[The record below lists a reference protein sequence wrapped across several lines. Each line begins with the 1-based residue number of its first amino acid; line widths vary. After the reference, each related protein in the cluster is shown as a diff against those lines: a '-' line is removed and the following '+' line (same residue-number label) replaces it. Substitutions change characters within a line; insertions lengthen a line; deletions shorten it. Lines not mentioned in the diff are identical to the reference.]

1 MSIQTIM
8 QEQEGVIKYQLHH
21 QHHPLGAEIDLLEIN
36 AWRSILFQ
44 LKLIGQRTDKYGGLG
59 FGNISRRLVPS
70 SNQFVISGSQTG
82 QLAELN
88 PEHYVLIQRAEP
100 DTNSIY
106 SRGLYPPSSE
116 ALTHASVY
124 QQDADIQAV
133 IHVHSPEL
141 WHNTLPLKIP
151 YTHAN
156 IAYGTTD
163 MAQAVA
169 NLFISRQL
177 NDVGLFSM
185 LGHEDGIVAFG
196 PTFAEASTLLIKT
209 LIKSRIEYPY
219 PYR

>member
-1 MSIQTIM
+1 M

-21 QHHPLGAEIDLLEIN
+21 QHRPIGTEIDLQEIN

-44 LKLIGQRTDKYGGLG
+44 LKLIGQRADKYGGLG

-88 PEHYVLIQRAEP
+88 PEHYVLIHKAES
-100 DTNSIY
+100 DTNSID
-106 SRGLYPPSSE
+106 SSGLCPPSSE
-116 ALTHASVY
+116 ALTHAIVY
-124 QQDADIQAV
+124 QQHSAIQAV

-141 WHNTLPLKIP
+141 WLNTLQLHLP
-151 YTHAN
+151 YTHAD
-156 IAYGTTD
+156 ITYGTTD

-169 NLFISRQL
+169 DLFSNGQL
-177 NDVGLFSM
+177 NDIGLFSM

-196 PTFAEASTLLIKT
+196 PSFTVAATLLINA
-209 LIKSRIEYPY
+209 LIKSRVEYPC